1 MECASVSGYTLR
13 FEVVLFEGGCFPR
26 ATVLETDEMGEV
38 SLESK
43 YTHDASISAVK
54 SVSGFTVDVLKFVP
68 FSTVNH

>member
-1 MECASVSGYTLR
+1 MGIPSASKLYFLKVDVFHAPL
-13 FEVVLFEGGCFPR
+13 
-26 ATVLETDEMGEV
+26 LETDEMGEV

-43 YTHDASISAVK
+43 YTHDASISALK